1 MRSRSSLLLLLPSAA
16 AAVLPAH
23 AARAPAAAFSCIARK
38 KAAAS
43 RLRMSSAGAGRRDAL
58 RRVAAWGIAAA
69 AAAPGVPAASARDEL
84 FKPNPLTNPVLEK
97 IRILE
102 QDYADNVQYGG
113 ELAPGSPQ
121 GRDQY
126 AQLLVPILKM
136 QRDLDDVYG
145 LVREEDGAGLERA
158 DQLLRQ
164 KVFEKKEFKK
174 TFNAFADNIYYSDPD
189 RANAYLGGGAVPKN
203 EQSIAYLV
211 RNDVLTNLE
220 NLQAEVTYLRKEKH
234 TGGPLET
241 EDLYSYS
248 TLVKEGM
255 VKYLE
260 LVPPGELRRGKEYLA
275 ESGSA

>member
-1 MRSRSSLLLLLPSAA
+1 
-16 AAVLPAH
+16 
-23 AARAPAAAFSCIARK
+23 
-38 KAAAS
+38 
-43 RLRMSSAGAGRRDAL
+43 MSSAGAGRRDAL

-174 TFNAFADNIYYSDPD
+174 TFNAFADNIYSSDPD
-189 RANAYLGGGAVPKN
+189 RANAYLGGGRRAQERAVDRVPRAERRPDQFGKPAGRGDVPAEGETHGGSAGN
-203 EQSIAYLV
+203 GRPVLV
-211 RNDVLTNLE
+211 LHIGEGGDG
-220 NLQAEVTYLRKEKH
+220 EVFGAGAAGRAAARKRVP
-234 TGGPLET
+234 GGERQRLAPSLAT
-241 EDLYSYS
+241 TSQC
-248 TLVKEGM
+248 
-255 VKYLE
+255 
-260 LVPPGELRRGKEYLA
+260 RRGGRSNDQRKGGRRAREP
-275 ESGSA
+275 ESEQG

>member
-1 MRSRSSLLLLLPSAA
+1 MRSGASRRGASPPPPPPRRVRRRPRGTSFSRPTPSWRRSAFWSRITRTTCSTAASSRRARRRDGTSTPSSSCPSCGCSGIWTASTAWSARRTGRVWKGPTSCCDRRSSRRRNSKRPST
-16 AAVLPAH
+16 P
-23 AARAPAAAFSCIARK
+23 
-38 KAAAS
+38 S
-43 RLRMSSAGAGRRDAL
+43 RTTST
-58 RRVAAWGIAAA
+58 
-69 AAAPGVPAASARDEL
+69 P
-84 FKPNPLTNPVLEK
+84 
-97 IRILE
+97 
-102 QDYADNVQYGG
+102 
-113 ELAPGSPQ
+113 
-121 GRDQY
+121 
-126 AQLLVPILKM
+126 PIPTGPT
-136 QRDLDDVYG
+136 R
-145 LVREEDGAGLERA
+145 
-158 DQLLRQ
+158 
-164 KVFEKKEFKK
+164 
-174 TFNAFADNIYYSDPD
+174 TW
-189 RANAYLGGGAVPKN
+189 GGGAVPKN